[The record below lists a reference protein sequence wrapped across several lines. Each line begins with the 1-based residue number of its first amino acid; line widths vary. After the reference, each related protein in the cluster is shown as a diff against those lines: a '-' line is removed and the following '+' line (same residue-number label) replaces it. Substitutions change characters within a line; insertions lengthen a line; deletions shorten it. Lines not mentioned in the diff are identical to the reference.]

1 MLGVLF
7 SRLSL
12 RTSHIGFFFFF
23 SSRRRHT
30 RLQGDWSSDVCSS
43 DLFYSTAGVAVTSI
57 QWKVARQFAFFEN
70 NLSWKRYMTLYSS
83 LQADEARTSPL
94 PNGGSNP
101 TGISQSYSS
110 LHFQPFHHLG
120 FGVHHNYFRSLP
132 TYDPRLLGTG
142 LLDQY
147 LFQGFS
153 GDVRVELVKH
163 ISVYASLGR
172 SKATSDKKNSLNQ
185 AFGITLPNLLT
196 GLLA

>member
-1 MLGVLF
+1 
-7 SRLSL
+7 
-12 RTSHIGFFFFF
+12 
-23 SSRRRHT
+23 
-30 RLQGDWSSDVCSS
+30 
-43 DLFYSTAGVAVTSI
+43 
-57 QWKVARQFAFFEN
+57 
-70 NLSWKRYMTLYSS
+70 MTLYSS

-120 FGVHHNYFRSLP
+120 FGVNHNYFRSLP

-172 SKATSDKKNSLNQ
+172 SRPPPARRNPQNRLLAS
-185 AFGITLPNLLT
+185 TLPNR
-196 GLLA
+196 